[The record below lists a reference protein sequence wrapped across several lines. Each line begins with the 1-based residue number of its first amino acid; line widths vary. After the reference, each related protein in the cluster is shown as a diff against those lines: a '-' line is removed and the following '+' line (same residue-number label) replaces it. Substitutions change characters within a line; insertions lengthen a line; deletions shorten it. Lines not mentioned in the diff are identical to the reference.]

1 MLSFLWGLA
10 QGTLGVPLTSPYI
23 GKWSGAAYTLYTFR
37 TRQDYSKEVQ
47 PVEWSHQKTFGE
59 VWRHGSG
66 HVVVDVLL
74 GLHHRCQVQQGDDSN
89 DLFEVPRSWS

>member
-1 MLSFLWGLA
+1 MDL
-10 QGTLGVPLTSPYI
+10 
-23 GKWSGAAYTLYTFR
+23 
-37 TRQDYSKEVQ
+37 Q
-47 PVEWSHQKTFGE
+47 PVEWSHQKTLGE

-66 HVVVDVLL
+66 HIVVDVLL